1 MTGEDRKTSGKG
13 VRRALAAGLIA
24 ATAASGATL
33 VVERASASPND
44 EVVPLVVGDIAR
56 VTGAPL
62 GCIVRFKDGERALD
76 CRKIGTLRG
85 SYGVILSR
93 KQVLVV
99 RFQSRAAAKIVFS
112 AHHDRQHVNRCS

>member
-1 MTGEDRKTSGKG
+1 MTSEDRPTRDKG
-13 VRRALAAGLIA
+13 VRRALVAGLIA
-24 ATAASGATL
+24 AAAASGAAL
-33 VVERASASPND
+33 VVERAAASPKD

-62 GCIVRFKDGERALD
+62 GCVVRFKDGERVLD

-85 SYGVILSR
+85 SYGIILSR

-99 RFQSRAAAKIVFS
+99 RFQSRTDAKIVFS